1 MMRLVVFG
9 NGSRPMLSRLVI
21 PLGCLAMAACA
32 TPSAA
37 PVEHRAAS
45 VSDGLQAE
53 HRSAQ
58 IVSAPRT
65 TATTTAAEPQYIPV
79 SSSGGPVAAPSR
91 SDEISSENLS
101 AVGETSVPARE
112 PRSAPAQDRQPVAA
126 DRPDTITVQPGDTL
140 FALSEKHSVALHSM
154 IELNDLEAPYELK
167 AGQTLYLPQP
177 ELHVVKEGETLNQ
190 IAARYDIDPPSLLL
204 LNRIRTPGALE
215 PGLTL
220 MLPADGAPRRLASV
234 EPPAATPDAPAE
246 IAAPRPAPSSSET
259 EPARTASA
267 EAAAPSAMMTP
278 APGSSSARFDWPLQ
292 GRIVST
298 FGVKQTGLQND
309 GVNIA
314 APAGSPVLAAD
325 SGMVVYA
332 GNELAGYGELLLVEH
347 DGGWITAYAHNRS
360 LKVGE
365 GDSVARGQVIAEVGE
380 TGSVDTPQLHF
391 EVRQGVTPV
400 DPLSHLPSVG
410 SS

>member
-1 MMRLVVFG
+1 MFA
-9 NGSRPMLSRLVI
+9 RLVI
-21 PLGCLAMAACA
+21 PLGCLALAACA

-53 HRSAQ
+53 HRSAR
-58 IVSAPRT
+58 VASAPV
-65 TATTTAAEPQYIPV
+65 TTTSAEPQFIPV

-91 SDEISSENLS
+91 SDEISSESLG
-101 AVGETSVPARE
+101 AVGEASPPARDPE
-112 PRSAPAQDRQPVAA
+112 PAIAQDRPPMPA
-126 DRPDTITVQPGDTL
+126 DRPATITVQPGDTL
-140 FALSEKHSVALHSM
+140 FALSEKHSVALHSL
-154 IELNDLEAPYELK
+154 IELNGLQAPYELK
-167 AGQTLYLPQP
+167 AGQTLRLPQP
-177 ELHVVKEGETLNQ
+177 ELHVVREGQTLNQ

-204 LNRIRTPGALE
+204 LNRIRTPDALE
-215 PGLTL
+215 PGMTL
-220 MLPADGAPRRLASV
+220 MLPAGGAPRRLASV
-234 EPPAATPDAPAE
+234 EPPATTPDAPMEASEPRAE
-246 IAAPRPAPSSSET
+246 PSGGEARPT
-259 EPARTASA
+259 RTASA
-267 EAAAPSAMMTP
+267 DAAAPSAMMTP
-278 APGSSSARFDWPLQ
+278 APGTSSARFDWPLQ

-325 SGMVVYA
+325 SGTVVYA

-347 DGGWITAYAHNRS
+347 GGGWITAYAHNRS

-380 TGSVDTPQLHF
+380 TGSAGTPQLHF

>member
-1 MMRLVVFG
+1 
-9 NGSRPMLSRLVI
+9 MLARLVI

-53 HRSAQ
+53 HRSARAASAS
-58 IVSAPRT
+58 VST
-65 TATTTAAEPQYIPV
+65 TAEPQFIPV
-79 SSSGGPVAAPSR
+79 SNSRGPVAAPSR
-91 SDEISSENLS
+91 SGEISSESLGT
-101 AVGETSVPARE
+101 VGEALP
-112 PRSAPAQDRQPVAA
+112 PAQPAPVQDRPPMPA
-126 DRPDTITVQPGDTL
+126 DRPEAVTVQAGDTL

-154 IELNDLEAPYELK
+154 IELNDLEPPYELK
-167 AGQTLYLPQP
+167 AGQTLYLPQA
-177 ELHVVKEGETLNQ
+177 ELHVVKKGETLNQ

-204 LNRIRTPGALE
+204 LNRIRTPDALE

-234 EPPAATPDAPAE
+234 KPPATTPDAPAG
-246 IAAPRPAPSSSET
+246 AA
-259 EPARTASA
+259 EPGAGPGDSQTGPVRTAAADSA
-267 EAAAPSAMMTP
+267 PPAMMTP

-298 FGVKQTGLQND
+298 FGVKQSGLQND

-325 SGMVVYA
+325 GGTVVYA

-347 DGGWITAYAHNRS
+347 GGGWITAYAHNRS

-365 GDSVARGQVIAEVGE
+365 GDSVARGQVIAEVGD
-380 TGSVDTPQLHF
+380 TGSVATPQLHF

-400 DPLSHLPSVG
+400 DPLSHLPSAG